1 MRRKP
6 GKAKPGSLREPK
18 RMAAAESRS
27 SDALAPCWL
36 RAGSVLASCW
46 LRAGFVLAS
55 CCGFSDSGLGC
66 ACAEQ
71 NPAASPFFRS
81 GIRSK
86 FKAPKTPPSHGL
98 TGFAA
103 IKAGAKK
110 RCFQGEFQN
119 LAAKDWRPEANG
131 PCIPQKDRQRHESAQ
146 AAPGFATL
154 FRNPISQPRPRLVLR
169 RAPTNK
175 SRTAPRRCCR
185 AAAAAAAAAASWP
198 ERPHR
203 NAAPKCC
210 QAVARL
216 AAFTWAFAL
225 FLRANSRPRKRLHRT
240 VWRAWLL
247 SKQERNPAM
256 ALRARAK
263 SRQNTLQPG
272 FGRF

>member
-6 GKAKPGSLREPK
+6 GKAKPGSLREPE

-27 SDALAPCWL
+27 SDA
-36 RAGSVLASCW
+36 
-46 LRAGFVLAS
+46 LAS

-169 RAPTNK
+169 HAPTNK

-185 AAAAAAAAAASWP
+185 CIRWP

-210 QAVARL
+210 QAAAHL

-225 FLRANSRPRKRLHRT
+225 FLRANSRPQKRLHRT

>member
-6 GKAKPGSLREPK
+6 GKAKPGSLRKPD

-27 SDALAPCWL
+27 SDA
-36 RAGSVLASCW
+36 
-46 LRAGFVLAS
+46 LAS

-110 RCFQGEFQN
+110 RCFQGEIQN

-154 FRNPISQPRPRLVLR
+154 FRNPISQPHFATPFRNQGRALFCAMRPQTK
-169 RAPTNK
+169 AEQP
-175 SRTAPRRCCR
+175 R
-185 AAAAAAAAAASWP
+185 AAAAAAAAALDG
-198 ERPHR
+198 R
-203 NAAPKCC
+203 NARTQMLPGRSPSGGVYMGFCSFFESKFKAPKTPPSHGL
-210 QAVARL
+210 AGLAAIKAGAKSGNGFAGAGEKPAKHFAARL
-216 AAFTWAFAL
+216 WAVLMAF
-225 FLRANSRPRKRLHRT
+225 RATGWRP
-240 VWRAWLL
+240 
-247 SKQERNPAM
+247 PA
-256 ALRARAK
+256 
-263 SRQNTLQPG
+263 T
-272 FGRF
+272 

>member
-1 MRRKP
+1 MRRKS
-6 GKAKPGSLREPK
+6 GKAKPGSLRKPE

-27 SDALAPCWL
+27 SDA
-36 RAGSVLASCW
+36 
-46 LRAGFVLAS
+46 LAS

-81 GIRSK
+81 EIRSK

-119 LAAKDWRPEANG
+119 PAAKDWRPEANG

-154 FRNPISQPRPRLVLR
+154 FRNSISQPRPRLVLR
-169 RAPTNK
+169 HAPTNK

-185 AAAAAAAAAASWP
+185 CFMAGTFAP

-203 NAAPKCC
+203 DAA
-210 QAVARL
+210 
-216 AAFTWAFAL
+216 
-225 FLRANSRPRKRLHRT
+225 RP
-240 VWRAWLL
+240 
-247 SKQERNPAM
+247 
-256 ALRARAK
+256 
-263 SRQNTLQPG
+263 
-272 FGRF
+272 

>member
-6 GKAKPGSLREPK
+6 GKAKPGSLREPE

-27 SDALAPCWL
+27 SDALAP
-36 RAGSVLASCW
+36 
-46 LRAGFVLAS
+46 

-169 RAPTNK
+169 HAPTNK

-185 AAAAAAAAAASWP
+185 CFMAGTPAP
-198 ERPHR
+198 ERRTGTP
-203 NAAPKCC
+203 APKCC
-210 QAVARL
+210 QAAARL

-225 FLRANSRPRKRLHRT
+225 FLRANSRPQKRLHRT
-240 VWRAWLL
+240 VSGALLL

>member
-6 GKAKPGSLREPK
+6 GKAKPGSLREPE

-27 SDALAPCWL
+27 SDALALGWL
-36 RAGSVLASCW
+36 RAGSVLAP
-46 LRAGFVLAS
+46 

-110 RCFQGEFQN
+110 RCFQGEIQN

-146 AAPGFATL
+146 AAPGFETLFRNPISQPHFATL

-169 RAPTNK
+169 HAPTNK
-175 SRTAPRRCCR
+175 SRTAPRCCCR
-185 AAAAAAAAAASWP
+185 CIRWP

-210 QAVARL
+210 QAAARL

-225 FLRANSRPRKRLHRT
+225 FSRANSRPQKRLHRT

-247 SKQERNPAM
+247 SKQERNPAKHFAARLWAVLM
-256 ALRARAK
+256 AFRATGWRPPA
-263 SRQNTLQPG
+263 T
-272 FGRF
+272 

>member
-6 GKAKPGSLREPK
+6 GKAKPGSLREPE

-27 SDALAPCWL
+27 SDALAP
-36 RAGSVLASCW
+36 CW

-154 FRNPISQPRPRLVLR
+154 FRNPISQPYF
-169 RAPTNK
+169 ATK
-175 SRTAPRRCCR
+175 
-185 AAAAAAAAAASWP
+185 
-198 ERPHR
+198 
-203 NAAPKCC
+203 AAPCSAPCAHK
-210 QAVARL
+210 QKP
-216 AAFTWAFAL
+216 
-225 FLRANSRPRKRLHRT
+225 NSPAPLLPLH
-240 VWRAWLL
+240 
-247 SKQERNPAM
+247 
-256 ALRARAK
+256 
-263 SRQNTLQPG
+263 
-272 FGRF
+272 

>member
-6 GKAKPGSLREPK
+6 GKAKPGSLREPE

-27 SDALAPCWL
+27 SDA
-36 RAGSVLASCW
+36 
-46 LRAGFVLAS
+46 LAS

-110 RCFQGEFQN
+110 RCFQGEIQN

-169 RAPTNK
+169 HAPTNK

-185 AAAAAAAAAASWP
+185 CFMAGTPAP
-198 ERPHR
+198 ERRTGTP
-203 NAAPKCC
+203 APKCC
-210 QAVARL
+210 QAAARL
-216 AAFTWAFAL
+216 TAFTWAFAL
-225 FLRANSRPRKRLHRT
+225 FLRANSRPQKRLHRT
-240 VWRAWLL
+240 VSGALLL
-247 SKQERNPAM
+247 SKQ
-256 ALRARAK
+256 
-263 SRQNTLQPG
+263 
-272 FGRF
+272 

>member
-6 GKAKPGSLREPK
+6 GKAKPGSLREPE

-27 SDALAPCWL
+27 SDALALGWL
-36 RAGSVLASCW
+36 RAGSVLAP
-46 LRAGFVLAS
+46 

-81 GIRSK
+81 EIRSK

-110 RCFQGEFQN
+110 CCFQGEFQN

-169 RAPTNK
+169 HAPTNK
-175 SRTAPRRCCR
+175 SPTAPRCCCR
-185 AAAAAAAAAASWP
+185 CFMAGTPAP
-198 ERPHR
+198 KRRTGTP
-203 NAAPKCC
+203 APKCC
-210 QAVARL
+210 QAAARL

-225 FLRANSRPRKRLHRT
+225 FLRANSRPQKRLHRT

-247 SKQERNPAM
+247 SKQERDPAKHFAARLWAVLM
-256 ALRARAK
+256 AFRATGWRPPA
-263 SRQNTLQPG
+263 T
-272 FGRF
+272 

>member
-6 GKAKPGSLREPK
+6 GKAKPGSLREPE

-27 SDALAPCWL
+27 SDA
-36 RAGSVLASCW
+36 
-46 LRAGFVLAS
+46 LAS

-81 GIRSK
+81 EIRSK
-86 FKAPKTPPSHGL
+86 FKAPKTLPSHGL

-154 FRNPISQPRPRLVLR
+154 FRNPISQPHFATPFRNPGRALFCAMRPQTK
-169 RAPTNK
+169 AEQP
-175 SRTAPRRCCR
+175 R
-185 AAAAAAAAAASWP
+185 AAAAAALWP

-203 NAAPKCC
+203 NAAPERPPPN
-210 QAVARL
+210 AARPQPV
-216 AAFTWAFAL
+216 W
-225 FLRANSRPRKRLHRT
+225 RRLHG
-240 VWRAWLL
+240 LL
-247 SKQERNPAM
+247 
-256 ALRARAK
+256 L
-263 SRQNTLQPG
+263 
-272 FGRF
+272 FF